1 MTLRPIAVAAAAL
14 ALAACTPKLI
24 PGTGV
29 RDTSENRAVVEVL
42 RAYVDAMQR
51 RDAAGVLAL
60 VAPDYFDK
68 AGTPEPADD
77 LDRAG
82 LERALVADLAR
93 VDGLRLDL
101 SVRKVEVKDGEAFAE
116 VFYDGYYRVATPGG
130 PVAKRE
136 SDLHLMKLRQVD
148 GAWKFVSGL

>member
-1 MTLRPIAVAAAAL
+1 MTLRPLAL
-14 ALAACTPKLI
+14 ALAAVTLAACTPKLI

-29 RDTSENRAVVEVL
+29 RDSSENRAVVEVL
-42 RAYVDAMQR
+42 RAYVEAMQR

-68 AGTPEPADD
+68 AGTPDPADD

-82 LERALVADLAR
+82 LEKALTSDLAR
-93 VDGLRLDL
+93 VEGVRLEL
-101 SVRKVEVKDGEAFAE
+101 SVRKVEARDGQATAE
-116 VFYDGYYRVATPGG
+116 VLYDGYYRVTTPGG

-136 SDLHLMKLRQVD
+136 SDLHLMRLRQVD